1 MLATIPAF
9 PMRPFLSFL
18 HLNPVLAASAPRGG
32 LLGWSSPVRADRPRS
47 RQRARGLALLALPV
61 VGVLGIWSAI
71 RVFPGFGPAL
81 ADGLRATIG
90 SEAVTALE
98 ELSAEAEDRLRLA
111 VDRSGARGLSDVTP
125 EEVVALSR
133 QAPAEPDP
141 RVDAAP
147 AFRPRDVGPLFPAV
161 ASPEDGQWQPVPVAT
176 GEGEPLHR
184 TLVHPDPKRPY
195 AELFVFALD
204 LSRVKL
210 HFVPGSREPK
220 GLPGAQTALPRPGRV
235 PEGELGT
242 LIAAFNGGFKSEH
255 GQFGMQANGVEI
267 APPRP
272 GSCTVAASADGALRI
287 GTWSSLRAQSSSFT
301 DWRQTPA
308 CMVENG
314 ALHPGLTGDSTRWGA
329 TIDGDTVIRRSA
341 VGLDRERRTLFVAIS
356 NATTARALATGMMH
370 VGAHDVAQ
378 LDVNHSYPRFVLYRH
393 DGAEG
398 VTAMTAVKG
407 FSVDRDAYV
416 GRASP
421 RDFFYVT
428 VRPG

>member
-1 MLATIPAF
+1 
-9 PMRPFLSFL
+9 MRTPLHFLRL
-18 HLNPVLAASAPRGG
+18 HPVLALHAAPGG
-32 LLGWSSPVRADRPRS
+32 LLGWASPIPPARPCS
-47 RQRARGLALLALPV
+47 RRRARTLALLALPALCL
-61 VGVLGIWSAI
+61 VGVWSAI

-98 ELSAEAEDRLRLA
+98 ELGAEAEDRLRLA
-111 VDRSGARGLSDVTP
+111 LDRSGARGLSDVTP
-125 EEVVALSR
+125 EEVAALSR
-133 QAPAEPDP
+133 RAPAEPAQ
-141 RVDAAP
+141 RVVAVP

-176 GEGEPLHR
+176 GEGAPLHR
-184 TLVHPDPKRPY
+184 TLIHPDPKRPY

-204 LSRVKL
+204 LSQVKL
-210 HFVPGSREPK
+210 HFVPGSHEPK
-220 GLPGAQTALPRPGRV
+220 GLPGAQAALPRPGRI
-235 PEGELGT
+235 PARELGT

-255 GQFGMQANGVEI
+255 GQFGMQADGFEI
-267 APPRP
+267 APPKP
-272 GSCTVAASADGALRI
+272 GSCTVAANAEGALRI
-287 GTWSSLRAQSSSFT
+287 GTWSNLRAESASFT

-308 CMVENG
+308 CMAENG

-356 NATTARALATGMMH
+356 NATTARAIATGMMH

-378 LDVNHSYPRFVLYRH
+378 LDVNYSYPRFVLYRH
-393 DGAEG
+393 EGAAG

-428 VRPG
+428 ARPR